1 VLTGATIHLLDN
13 VHQPVSATAIREA
26 VAAKR
31 PLGKFV
37 DAAVADY
44 IKKMELYKKGS

>member
-1 VLTGATIHLLDN
+1 LSGVTVHLLDN

-37 DAAVADY
+37 DAAVEEY
-44 IKKMELYKKGS
+44 IKKMGLYSGR